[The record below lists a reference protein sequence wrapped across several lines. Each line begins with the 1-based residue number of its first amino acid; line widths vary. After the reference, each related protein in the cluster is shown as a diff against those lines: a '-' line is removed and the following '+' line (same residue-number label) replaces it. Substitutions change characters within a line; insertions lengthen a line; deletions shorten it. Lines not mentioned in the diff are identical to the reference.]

1 MYYYWKDKTRI
12 GPVGAERILE
22 LYEAGAISD
31 STLLWNKRERWPE
44 WRRFGD
50 VRAEISKAAKV
61 RWHSGYLR
69 GLARNTMFFRA
80 FLVAAIAVMG
90 VQIFYTARS
99 YGLLLEYLGESAAA
113 GGDEFKISTVVAV
126 RTLSFVNLMLAAVLA
141 LCIFRCYKWAKYA
154 VMICYASSKIFRL
167 LFSSENSYRW
177 FFLQPF
183 KMLRAI
189 FAAASEMRARKPAFG
204 DKFFSLLALR
214 ADVRICRDACN
225 KRVYLEEFG
234 FVHGETF
241 VLLSRLHFVGGDMR
255 RGSLDRLHI
264 KGVFN
269 GCRFAGKVGR
279 AGEIFGAPP
288 FPARR

>member
-141 LCIFRCYKWAKYA
+141 LCVFRCYKWAKYA
-154 VMICYASSKIFRL
+154 VMICYASSKNFRL

-204 DKFFSLLALR
+204 DKFFLFSLCALTFAYAAMLAINAFIWKNSDLST
-214 ADVRICRDACN
+214 AKLSYCYLVYISSVGICAAVLWIVCIS
-225 KRVYLEEFG
+225 RVFSMVAG
-234 FVHGETF
+234 
-241 VLLSRLHFVGGDMR
+241 SR
-255 RGSLDRLHI
+255 
-264 KGVFN
+264 
-269 GCRFAGKVGR
+269 GK
-279 AGEIFGAPP
+279 
-288 FPARR
+288 

>member
-113 GGDEFKISTVVAV
+113 GGRRIQNLDCRGGQDIVFRKSHAGGGARLV
-126 RTLSFVNLMLAAVLA
+126 RFQVL
-141 LCIFRCYKWAKYA
+141 
-154 VMICYASSKIFRL
+154 
-167 LFSSENSYRW
+167 
-177 FFLQPF
+177 
-183 KMLRAI
+183 
-189 FAAASEMRARKPAFG
+189 
-204 DKFFSLLALR
+204 
-214 ADVRICRDACN
+214 
-225 KRVYLEEFG
+225 
-234 FVHGETF
+234 
-241 VLLSRLHFVGGDMR
+241 
-255 RGSLDRLHI
+255 
-264 KGVFN
+264 
-269 GCRFAGKVGR
+269 
-279 AGEIFGAPP
+279 
-288 FPARR
+288 